1 MNPNQL
7 KSRIYDLA
15 TSLTDEYHLTHEVEK
30 MTNNQ
35 EVINIAVDL
44 MYIYMTI
51 RHEAEQIIDL
61 MYASPTS
68 WTECEIAL
76 ADLEKH
82 GQKERKRAYQDISKA
97 LKN

>member
-1 MNPNQL
+1 MNQL
-7 KSRIYDLA
+7 KSKIYDLA
-15 TSLTDEYHLTHEVEK
+15 TSLTDEYQLTAEVEK

-51 RHEAEQIIDL
+51 RHDANQIIDL
-61 MYASPTS
+61 MQASPTS
-68 WTECEIAL
+68 WTSCEIAL

>member
-1 MNPNQL
+1 MNQL
-7 KSRIYDLA
+7 KSKIYNLA
-15 TSLTDEYHLTHEVEK
+15 TSLTDEYQLTAEVKK
-30 MTNNQ
+30 MTDNQ
-35 EVINIAVDL
+35 EVISIAIDL
-44 MYIYMTI
+44 MNIYMTI

-68 WTECEIAL
+68 WTSCEIAL

-97 LKN
+97 LKS